1 VSAERRNAES
11 PERTWTVVEL
21 LRWMEGHFRERG
33 LDSPRLDA
41 ECLLARALGVERIE
55 LYLQHDKPVVEA
67 ERARLRELVRRR
79 AGDRIPV
86 AQLTGR
92 KEFWSLPLEVT
103 GDVLVPRPET
113 ETLVEVALGLLP
125 DREGEYHVLDVGTG
139 SGAVA
144 LALAHERRKARV
156 LATDRSAEALA
167 VAERNAERLG
177 LADRVRFEAG
187 PGLEPALGQRFDLVV
202 SNPPYLADGEAADL
216 APELAHEP
224 PGALFAG
231 PEGTELLESLV
242 AGAPHVLATSAGIA
256 VELAPQQA
264 DRVVAWC
271 EAAGLADVTVTPDL
285 AGRPRVVSARA
296 SAEAPAGASWTRGEA
311 GTEEGR

>member
-1 VSAERRNAES
+1 VSA
-11 PERTWTVVEL
+11 ERTWTVVEL

-41 ECLLARALGVERIE
+41 ECLLASALGLERIE

-79 AGDRIPV
+79 AGDRVPV
-86 AQLTGR
+86 SQLTGR

-125 DREGEYHVLDVGTG
+125 DREGEYRVLDVGTG

-156 LATDRSAEALA
+156 LATDRSPEALA
-167 VAERNAERLG
+167 VARRNAERLG
-177 LADRVRFEAG
+177 LADRVCFEAG
-187 PGLEPALGQRFDLVV
+187 PGLEPARGQRFDLVV
-202 SNPPYLADGEAADL
+202 SNPPYLADAEAADL

-224 PGALFAG
+224 PAALFAG
-231 PEGTELLESLV
+231 PRGTELLESLV
-242 AGAPHVLATSAGIA
+242 AGAPDVLATSAGFA

-271 EAAGLADVTVTPDL
+271 EEAGLADVTVTPDL
-285 AGRPRVVSARA
+285 AGRSRVVSARA

-311 GTEEGR
+311 GAEEGR